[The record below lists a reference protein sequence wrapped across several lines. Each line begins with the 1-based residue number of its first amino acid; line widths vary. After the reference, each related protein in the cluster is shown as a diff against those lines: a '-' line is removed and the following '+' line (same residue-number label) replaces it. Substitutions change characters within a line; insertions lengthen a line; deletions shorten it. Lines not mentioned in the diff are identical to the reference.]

1 MGFLQHLGDD
11 LKSIVMDDFEVGVES
26 VTDVP
31 VVYLDP
37 KDFNLS
43 LDGLDIDS
51 PSFVDDAIAKN
62 NITDQDIQN
71 FRASLEEQR
80 PGFTDEMTDH
90 DLAGGMLLSAMK
102 GPFAAQLEHE
112 GERICLVNKLSE
124 SFDEK
129 HEIANALA
137 HLPEGSITNIPG
149 DDNMWHR
156 AIGIHEGVHCSQ
168 EFNEVAN
175 PNDEDAITLT
185 RESEADLGVYE
196 YFEYRGEN
204 EFVQAMKD
212 YRAIGAS
219 DDPTHATT
227 ALIDDEVIHATPDH
241 IDAAEKAMDSI
252 ILTVQEHLGYSS
264 PADVG
269 NLATNNPEEFTATV
283 NHLVDTG
290 EFDANPILKE
300 YVEDM
305 IDAYERQ
312 DKLNGENKQEAG
324 LPQEQAAED
333 HHSHSHQH
341 NFSSLESPTI
351 IHGEL
356 QDKMEI
362 NGSSA
367 SEFFNSKASPDQHAP
382 EPEANLEQQREHT
395 ITQPSYT
402 APTFG

>member
-1 MGFLQHLGDD
+1 MMFHY
-11 LKSIVMDDFEVGVES
+11 F
-26 VTDVP
+26 
-31 VVYLDP
+31 
-37 KDFNLS
+37 
-43 LDGLDIDS
+43 
-51 PSFVDDAIAKN
+51 
-62 NITDQDIQN
+62 
-71 FRASLEEQR
+71 
-80 PGFTDEMTDH
+80 
-90 DLAGGMLLSAMK
+90 LLSYSGYASM
-102 GPFAAQLEHE
+102 
-112 GERICLVNKLSE
+112 N
-124 SFDEK
+124 
-129 HEIANALA
+129 
-137 HLPEGSITNIPG
+137 
-149 DDNMWHR
+149 
-156 AIGIHEGVHCSQ
+156 
-168 EFNEVAN
+168 
-175 PNDEDAITLT
+175 
-185 RESEADLGVYE
+185 YE
-196 YFEYRGEN
+196 YFEYRGEH

-227 ALIDDEVIHATPDH
+227 ALVDDEVIHATPDH

-305 IDAYERQ
+305 IDAYARQ
-312 DKLNGENKQEAG
+312 DKLNGENKPETEGPQINYMPGAG
-324 LPQEQAAED
+324 LPQKQTAED
-333 HHSHSHQH
+333 NHSHNHQH
-341 NFSSLESPTI
+341 NFSGLESPTI
-351 IHGEL
+351 VHGDL
-356 QDKMEI
+356 HDKMEI